1 MITNFKL
8 FEKLEDVILYH
19 GSNKEFKEFDDS
31 KFSTGDSSE
40 LFGKGYY
47 LTDNK
52 EVATFY
58 GKMATKKEKITKYT
72 DTGIFGSPEPHFSQD
87 AEEHAQKNYK
97 VNTFRVK
104 GNILNSK
111 TYILDDE
118 FLKLLRNLFR
128 EENYLGEKGDDIFN
142 QKVEFMRT
150 NQNNIR
156 NYRGEL
162 WYLILQCGFRDKKP
176 ITDFIT
182 KIGYDGLKYE
192 TDLDYEGKKG
202 WNYVIYNKSVIKP
215 LT

>member
-8 FEKLEDVILYH
+8 FEKFEDVILYH
-19 GSNKEFKEFDDS
+19 GSNVEFKEFDDA
-31 KFSTGDSSE
+31 KLSTGDSGE

-58 GKMATKKEKITKYT
+58 GKMVTKKEKITKYT

-87 AEEHAQKNYK
+87 AEEHSNQNYK

-104 GNILNSK
+104 GE
-111 TYILDDE
+111 ILDSKNYKLDDK
-118 FLKLLRNLFR
+118 FLSCLELFR
-128 EENYLGEKGDDIFN
+128 KESFLGKSADEMFN
-142 QKVEFMRT
+142 QRVDFMRN
-150 NQNNIR
+150 NQSKIR

-162 WYLILQCGFRDKKP
+162 WYLIVQLGFRDKTP
-176 ITDFIT
+176 ITDFI
-182 KIGYDGLKYE
+182 KEIGYDGLKYE
-192 TDLDYEGKKG
+192 TDLDYEGKTG

-215 LT
+215 V